1 MTSSSS
7 SNHSS
12 DVVREY
18 LSIWMAATLIA
29 AAFIIALLRET
40 PDIYEEYPAAGMPDV
55 DGAEI
60 IFIGS
65 SLTVHLLPVAES
77 ADGIFSDRRS
87 AAMLAAPAIS
97 ERLTTRLL
105 AHALESGAETVMVEI
120 NAYVQ
125 DYSEY
130 SRSSLPLG
138 EPLFTIRLAN
148 RFRLLGARLTINF
161 KRLFSD
167 NPGAPVAFYKS
178 PIDGGDSALDFGAV
192 GSEDYYRLIPLEPVD
207 PGELRSLLERAR
219 AAGTEV
225 LLFYP
230 PRPRSFVTLIGEAE
244 FVRMIEHVSAVA
256 EEFRVPLWYSSS
268 GWPDDHFIDIK
279 AHVNA
284 RGRARFLRE
293 LARWYGDRQ

>member
-1 MTSSSS
+1 MISSSS

-12 DVVREY
+12 DVGRES
-18 LSIWMAATLIA
+18 LSIWVAAILIA
-29 AAFIIALLRET
+29 AGFIIALLRET
-40 PDIYEEYPAAGMPDV
+40 PGIYEEYPAAEMPDV

-65 SLTVHLLPVAES
+65 SLTVHLLPATES
-77 ADGIFSDRRS
+77 GDGVLGDRRS
-87 AAMLAAPAIS
+87 VAMLAAPAIS

-105 AHALESGAETVMVEI
+105 AHAIESGAETVMIEV
-120 NAYVQ
+120 NAYVH
-125 DYSEY
+125 DFSEY
-130 SRSSLPLG
+130 SRSDRPLG
-138 EPLFTIRLAN
+138 EPLFTIHLAN
-148 RFRLLGARLTINF
+148 RLRQLGARLTINF

-167 NPGAPVAFYKS
+167 NPGVPVAFYKR

-192 GSEDYYRLIPLEPVD
+192 ASEDYYRLIPLEPVD
-207 PGELRSLLERAR
+207 PGELRRLLERAR

-225 LLFYP
+225 LFFYP
-230 PRPRSFVTLIGEAE
+230 PRPRSAVRLTGEAE
-244 FVRMIEHVSAVA
+244 FARMVEHVSAVA
-256 EEFRVPLWYSSS
+256 GEFRVPLWYSSS

-284 RGRARFLRE
+284 RGRARFLRD